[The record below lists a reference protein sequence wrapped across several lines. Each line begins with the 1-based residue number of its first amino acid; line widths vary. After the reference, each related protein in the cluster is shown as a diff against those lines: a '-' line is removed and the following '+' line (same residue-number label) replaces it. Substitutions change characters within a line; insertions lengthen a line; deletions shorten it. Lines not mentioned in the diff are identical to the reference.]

1 MLEHGGNLHQA
12 SQQYG
17 IALADWLDLSTG
29 INPHGYPVPD
39 IPTAAWQRLPET
51 DEQLENIAAHYY
63 GAQHLLTTAGSQAA
77 IQTLPRLRATCR
89 VSFLGPMYAEHA
101 HAWRQQGHHVS
112 ERLQL
117 PETSELA
124 NIDVLI
130 LCNPNN
136 PTARLIPPETL
147 LTWHQA
153 LAQHGGW
160 LIVDEAFMDTTPEH
174 SLAAFSHLP
183 GLIVLRSLGKFFGLA
198 GARVG
203 FLLAGPTLLRSAADI
218 LGPWPVTGP
227 ARIVAQAALADVSWQ
242 EQNRARLIKESQ
254 QLATLLQG
262 SGLGTL
268 NGCALFQWLK
278 PDHAE
283 VQHRQLASRGIW
295 TRHFP
300 AQQGLRIG
308 LPTTEGWSKLRQA
321 LLALAAG

>member
-17 IALADWLDLSTG
+17 IALSGWLDLSTG

-39 IPTAAWQRLPET
+39 IPAAAWQRLPET
-51 DEQLENIAAHYY
+51 DQQLEIIAAHYY

-77 IQTLPRLRATCR
+77 IQALPKLRAACR
-89 VSFLGPMYAEHA
+89 VSFLGPMYAEHE
-101 HAWRQQGHHVS
+101 HAWQQQGHHVS
-112 ERLQL
+112 ELHHL
-117 PETSELA
+117 PEASELA

-136 PTARLIPPETL
+136 PTARLIAAETL
-147 LTWHQA
+147 LAWHQV
-153 LAQHGGW
+153 LAQHDGW

-174 SLAAFSHLP
+174 SLAAYSHLP

-203 FLLAGPTLLRSAADI
+203 FLLAEPTLLRKAADI

-227 ARIVAQAALADVSWQ
+227 ARVVAQAALADVDWQ
-242 EQNRARLIKESQ
+242 QQNRARLLEESQ
-254 QLATLLQG
+254 QLAALLQEPG
-262 SGLGTL
+262 AGTV

-278 PDHAE
+278 LEHAE
-283 VQHRQLASRGIW
+283 HLHVQLARQGIW
-295 TRHFP
+295 TRNFP
-300 AQQGLRIG
+300 AKQGLRIG
-308 LPTTEGWSKLRQA
+308 LPPEDGWQRLSET
-321 LLALAAG
+321 LANLHF